1 MPRAQEARD
10 LMNEITALLFDLFM
24 VFLAAKVAAELFER
38 IHQPPVIGEL
48 LAGVLIGPFA
58 LGLIGTPNAGLVAA
72 FHGDEAAA
80 EESIKLV
87 YHLVAELGIVVLLFF
102 VGLETRL
109 ADILRVGGRAGLVAV
124 VGVVIPFMLGYGLMG
139 PLLGHP
145 SVESIFVGAAM
156 VATSVGITARVLRDL
171 GVIGST
177 ESRIILGAAVID
189 DILAMIILAVVAG
202 LATTG
207 SVSAVEV
214 GVIAG
219 QALLFTAFVALVG
232 TGTVRRYGLRLGSL
246 KMDGAPLAVSL
257 LLMLGLAALSA
268 SIGLAA
274 IIGAFLAG
282 MVFAEAREHFDLE
295 HQALPIYQ
303 FLVPF
308 FFVFTGAQVDWR
320 LFLDTGIMGTAAAV
334 TILALLGKMVGC
346 GIGVLGLGGRSAA
359 IVGVGMAPRGEV
371 GLIVA
376 SLGLSLGAI
385 PGPIFS
391 VVVIMSI
398 LTTLV
403 VPPVLRVLYRG
414 HPEMT
419 AELSDESQAGRLPD
433 L

>member
-1 MPRAQEARD
+1 
-10 LMNEITALLFDLFM
+10 MNEIAALLFDLFV
-24 VFLAAKVAAELFER
+24 VFLAAKLAAELFER

-48 LAGVLIGPFA
+48 LAGVLIGPYA
-58 LGLIGTPNAGLVAA
+58 LGLIGAPDAGLVEA
-72 FHGDEAAA
+72 FHGDAAA
-80 EESIKLV
+80 AQEAINLV

-109 ADILRVGGRAGLVAV
+109 ADILRVGGRAGVVAIL
-124 VGVVIPFMLGYGLMG
+124 GVVIPFILGYGLMG

-171 GVIGST
+171 GVIASI

-207 SVSAVEV
+207 SVRPIEI
-214 GVIAG
+214 GIIAG

-232 TGTVRRYGLRLGSL
+232 TGTMRRYGLRLEHL

-257 LLMLGLAALSA
+257 LAMLGLAALSA
-268 SIGLAA
+268 SIGLAG

-320 LFLDTGIMGTAAAV
+320 LFLDGGIMGIALAV
-334 TILALLGKMVGC
+334 TVLALLGKMVGC
-346 GIGVLGLGGRSAA
+346 GAGVLGLGGRSAA

-385 PGPIFS
+385 PTQIFS

-403 VPPVLRVLYRG
+403 VPPILRILYAG
-414 HPEMT
+414 HPET
-419 AELSDESQAGRLPD
+419 AISPEDTESQAGLLPD

>member
-1 MPRAQEARD
+1 MTEV
-10 LMNEITALLFDLFM
+10 TALLFDLFV
-24 VFLAAKVAAELFER
+24 VFLAAKIAAELFER

-48 LAGVLIGPFA
+48 LAGVIIGPYA
-58 LGLIGTPNAGLVAA
+58 LGLIGVPDAELVEA
-72 FHGDEAAA
+72 FHGDPAAA
-80 EESIKLV
+80 QEALDLV

-102 VGLETRL
+102 VGLETRM
-109 ADILRVGGRAGLVAV
+109 ADILRVGGRAGLVAI
-124 VGVVIPFMLGYGLMG
+124 VGVVVPFSLGYGLMG

-145 SVESIFVGAAM
+145 AVESIFVGAAM

-171 GVIGST
+171 GVIAST
-177 ESRIILGAAVID
+177 ESRVILGAAVID
-189 DILAMIILAVVAG
+189 DILAMIILAIVAG

-207 SVSAVEV
+207 SIRLLEIGTIAV
-214 GVIAG
+214 
-219 QALLFTAFVALVG
+219 QALLFTAFLALVG
-232 TGTVRRYGLRLGSL
+232 TGVMRRYGLRLGHL
-246 KMDGAPLAVSL
+246 KMDGAPLAISL
-257 LLMLGLAALSA
+257 LAMLGVAALSA

-308 FFVFTGAQVDWR
+308 FFVLTGSQVDWR
-320 LFLDTGIMGTAAAV
+320 LFLDGSIMGIALAV
-334 TILALLGKMVGC
+334 TALALLGKIVGC
-346 GIGVLGLGGRSAA
+346 GAAVLNLGRRSAA
-359 IVGVGMAPRGEV
+359 IIGVGMAPRGEV

-385 PGPIFS
+385 PTKMFS

-403 VPPVLRVLYRG
+403 VPPVLRMLYG
-414 HPEMT
+414 GDPET
-419 AELSDESQAGRLPD
+419 AVSDEDLESQTGRLPD
-433 L
+433 M

>member
-1 MPRAQEARD
+1 
-10 LMNEITALLFDLFM
+10 MNEITALLIDLFV
-24 VFLAAKVAAELFER
+24 VFLAAKLAAELFER

-48 LAGVLIGPFA
+48 LAGVLIGPYA
-58 LGLIGTPNAGLVAA
+58 LRLIGTPDTGLVEA
-72 FHGDEAAA
+72 FHGDAAA
-80 EESIKLV
+80 AQEAINLV

-109 ADILRVGGRAGLVAV
+109 ADILRVGGRAGFVAIL
-124 VGVVIPFMLGYGLMG
+124 GVVIPFILGYGLMG

-171 GVIGST
+171 GVLAST
-177 ESRIILGAAVID
+177 ESRVILGAAVID

-207 SVSAVEV
+207 SVSPLEI

-232 TGTVRRYGLRLGSL
+232 RGTIRRYGLRLGHL

-257 LLMLGLAALSA
+257 LVMLGLAALSA

-320 LFLDTGIMGTAAAV
+320 LFLDGGIMGIALAV
-334 TILALLGKMVGC
+334 TILALLGKVVGC
-346 GIGVLGLGGRSAA
+346 GAAALGLGRRSAA

-385 PGPIFS
+385 PTQIFS

-403 VPPVLRVLYRG
+403 VPPILRILYAG
-414 HPEMT
+414 HPGT
-419 AELSDESQAGRLPD
+419 AVSPEDTESQAGLLPD

>member
-1 MPRAQEARD
+1 MSG
-10 LMNEITALLFDLFM
+10 ITALLFDLFV
-24 VFLAAKVAAELFER
+24 VFLAAKLAAEVFER

-48 LAGVLIGPFA
+48 LAGILIGPYA
-58 LGLIGTPNAGLVAA
+58 LGLIGTPDLGLVEA
-72 FHGDEAAA
+72 FHGDVAAA
-80 EESIKLV
+80 QEAVDLV

-109 ADILRVGGRAGLVAV
+109 ADILKVGGRAGVVAV
-124 VGVVIPFMLGYGLMG
+124 LGVVVPFILGYGLMG
-139 PLLGHP
+139 PILGHP
-145 SVESIFVGAAM
+145 TVEAIFVGAAM

-171 GVIGST
+171 GVIAST

-189 DILAMIILAVVAG
+189 DILAMVILAVVAG

-207 SVSAVEV
+207 SISLLGV
-214 GVIAG
+214 GIIAG
-219 QALLFTAFVALVG
+219 QALLFTVFVALVG
-232 TGTVRRYGLRLGSL
+232 TGAVRRYGMRLEHL

-257 LLMLGLAALSA
+257 LVMLGLAALSA

-282 MVFAEAREHFDLE
+282 MVFAEAREHFELE

-308 FFVFTGAQVDWR
+308 FFVLTGAQVDWR
-320 LFLDTGIMGTAAAV
+320 LFLDGGIMGLALAV
-334 TILALLGKMVGC
+334 TALALLGKVVGC
-346 GIGVLGLGGRSAA
+346 GLGVLGLGRRSVA
-359 IVGVGMAPRGEV
+359 IIGVGMAPRGEV

-376 SLGLSLGAI
+376 SLGLSIGAI
-385 PGPIFS
+385 PTQIFS

-403 VPPVLRVLYRG
+403 VPPILRVLYAG
-414 HPEMT
+414 HPET
-419 AELSDESQAGRLPD
+419 AISPEDEESQAGRLPD

>member
-1 MPRAQEARD
+1 MT
-10 LMNEITALLFDLFM
+10 EITALLFDLFI
-24 VFLAAKVAAELFER
+24 VFLAAKLAAELFER

-48 LAGVLIGPFA
+48 LAGVLIGPYA
-58 LGLIGTPNAGLVAA
+58 LGWIGTPDTGLIQV
-72 FHGDEAAA
+72 FHGDTAAA
-80 EESIKLV
+80 QEAIDLV

-102 VGLETRL
+102 VGLETRI
-109 ADILRVGGRAGLVAV
+109 ADILRVGGRAGVVAV
-124 VGVVIPFMLGYGLMG
+124 LGVVIPFILGYGLMG

-171 GVIGST
+171 GVIAST

-189 DILAMIILAVVAG
+189 DILAMILLAVVAG

-207 SVSAVEV
+207 SISLFEI

-219 QALLFTAFVALVG
+219 QALLFTIFVALVG
-232 TGTVRRYGLRLGSL
+232 TGVVRRYGLKLEHL

-257 LLMLGLAALSA
+257 LAMLGLAALSA

-308 FFVFTGAQVDWR
+308 FFVLTGAQVDWR
-320 LFLDTGIMGTAAAV
+320 LFLDGGIMGIALAV
-334 TILALLGKMVGC
+334 TILALLGKVVGC
-346 GIGVLGLGGRSAA
+346 GLGVLGLGRRSVA

-385 PGPIFS
+385 PTQIFS

-403 VPPVLRVLYRG
+403 VPPILRILYAG
-414 HPEMT
+414 DAET
-419 AELSDESQAGRLPD
+419 AISEEDAESQAGMLPD

>member
-1 MPRAQEARD
+1 MT
-10 LMNEITALLFDLFM
+10 EITALLFDLFI
-24 VFLAAKVAAELFER
+24 VFLAAKIAAELFER

-48 LAGVLIGPFA
+48 LAGVIIGPYA
-58 LGLIGTPNAGLVAA
+58 LGLIGIPDAGLVEA
-72 FHGDEAAA
+72 FHGDQAAA
-80 EESIKLV
+80 QEALDLV

-102 VGLETRL
+102 VGLETRM
-109 ADILRVGGRAGLVAV
+109 ADILRVGGRAGMVAI
-124 VGVVIPFMLGYGLMG
+124 VGVVVPFILGYGLMG

-171 GVIGST
+171 GVIAST
-177 ESRIILGAAVID
+177 ESRVILGAAVID
-189 DILAMIILAVVAG
+189 DILAMIILAIVAG

-207 SVSAVEV
+207 SISPLEIGAIAV
-214 GVIAG
+214 
-219 QALLFTAFVALVG
+219 QALLFTAFLALVG
-232 TGTVRRYGLRLGSL
+232 TGVMRRFGLRLGHL
-246 KMDGAPLAVSL
+246 RMDGAPLAISL
-257 LLMLGLAALSA
+257 LAMLGLAALSA

-308 FFVFTGAQVDWR
+308 FFVLTGAQVDWR
-320 LFLDTGIMGTAAAV
+320 LFLDGSIMGIALAV
-334 TILALLGKMVGC
+334 TALALLGKIVGC
-346 GIGVLGLGGRSAA
+346 GAAVLNLGRRSAA
-359 IVGVGMAPRGEV
+359 IIGVGMAPRGEV

-385 PGPIFS
+385 PTQMFS

-398 LTTLV
+398 VTTVV
-403 VPPVLRVLYRG
+403 VPPVLRMLYTG
-414 HPEMT
+414 HPEVGES
-419 AELSDESQAGRLPD
+419 AEDTESQAGLLPD
-433 L
+433 M